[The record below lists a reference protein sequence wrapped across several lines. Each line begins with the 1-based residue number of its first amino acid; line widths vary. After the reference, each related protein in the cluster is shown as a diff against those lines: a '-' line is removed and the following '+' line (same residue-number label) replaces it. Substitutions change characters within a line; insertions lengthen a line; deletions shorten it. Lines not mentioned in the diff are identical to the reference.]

1 MTHASRRELLQR
13 LAAVGAG
20 ALLTDLPALAQQG
33 RSAGP
38 LRLGFV
44 YPTLINS
51 AGPTYQH
58 DQGRLIMEQA
68 LGEQVVSTHLDNIAA
83 GPAAEKALRDLARQG
98 HRLVFAIS
106 PIYQDAVLKV
116 APEFPTVGFEL
127 LGPALTLKGNTNI
140 STYNARLYE
149 GRYVAGVIAGAMSR
163 SGQVGC
169 VAGVPTIES
178 IQGIN
183 AFTIGMRSVQPQ
195 AQLRLLWTGAVI
207 EANRERQ
214 AAQTLLDQ
222 GADLLSFDTASTAI
236 PALAQSKNIY
246 FIGHHSDWRHT
257 APNTQLTSVTH
268 QWGKYYTEEVRALM
282 AGRWKVHA
290 FDGNLRAGAVKVLPL
305 APAIPDDVQRLVKE
319 RERHVVAGNLHPFGG
334 RIVDQDGKVRQAQG
348 VMKDADLARMDY
360 LVQGVVGSLP
370 R

>member
-1 MTHASRRELLQR
+1 MTSASRRELLQR
-13 LAAVGAG
+13 LTAIGAG
-20 ALLTDLPALAQQG
+20 ALLADLPAQAQQG
-33 RSAGP
+33 RSSGP
-38 LRLGFV
+38 IRLGFV

-68 LGEQVVSTHLDNIAA
+68 LGEQVQSTHLDNIAP

-98 HRLVFAIS
+98 HRLIFAIS
-106 PIYQDAVLKV
+106 PAYQDAVLKV

-149 GRYVAGVIAGAMSR
+149 GRGVIAGAMSR

-169 VAGVPTIES
+169 VVGVPTVEA

-183 AFTIGMRSVQPQ
+183 AFMIGMRSVQPQ
-195 AQLRLLWTGAVI
+195 SQLRLQWTGSLLD
-207 EANRERQ
+207 ANRERQ

-222 GADLLSFDTASTAI
+222 GADLLTFDTASTAI
-236 PALAQSKNIY
+236 PALAHAKNIY

-268 QWGKYYTEEVRALM
+268 QWGKYYTEQVRALM

-319 RERHVVAGNLHPFGG
+319 RERHVVAGNLHPFSG
-334 RIVDQDGKVRQAQG
+334 RIVDQEGKVRQAQG

-360 LVQGVVGSLP
+360 LVQGVVGNLP